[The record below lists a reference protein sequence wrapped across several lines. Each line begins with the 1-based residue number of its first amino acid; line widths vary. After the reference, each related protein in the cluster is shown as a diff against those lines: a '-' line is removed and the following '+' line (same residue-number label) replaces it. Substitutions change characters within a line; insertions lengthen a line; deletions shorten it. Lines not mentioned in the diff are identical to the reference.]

1 MAETADVVVVGGGVN
16 GASTAYALVS
26 RGVKKVVLVER
37 DALASGASGR
47 SSALVRMHYTNEW
60 DARLAWASYP
70 VFRHWPE
77 LMGGRPVF
85 THTGFVN
92 VVAPE
97 FAEHLRRNVDMLRGI
112 GVNTT
117 AITPDELARHEPHA
131 SVEDIGAA
139 AHEPDSGYA
148 SPVDV
153 VEGFGR
159 RFREL
164 GGDLRQW
171 TPVTRVVRQ
180 GNRVTGVETAAGGID
195 AGAVVVAAGAW
206 SLRLCRQI
214 GLPLPARS
222 KAIDTV
228 LVTRP
233 PEMRDPHMIFIDN
246 VLGTYMRPESGI
258 LTLVGVPCSEWD
270 IDPDTLGTGL
280 PPEAAPT
287 GAQLLMH
294 RFPGLPRIRLLQPRP
309 PRHTR
314 RGGRRGRPLPRHR
327 FQRFRLQD
335 RPGSRNVH
343 GRADRRGPR
352 QDRGY
357 RRLQHPPLRRGQ
369 DGRGAISVCEPPG
382 SHGPGPVPGMT
393 GTMGAGRGAEPGRV
407 AALAP
412 C

>member
-16 GASTAYALVS
+16 GASIAYALAA
-26 RGVKKVVLVER
+26 RGVKRVVLLER

-77 LMGGRPVF
+77 LMGGPPVF
-85 THTGFVN
+85 TRTGFVN

-97 FAEHLRRNVDMLRGI
+97 FAEHLRRNVEMLRGI
-112 GVNTT
+112 GINTT
-117 AITPDELARHEPHA
+117 AISPGELAQHQPEAR
-131 SVEDIGAA
+131 VDDIGAA

-159 RFREL
+159 RLRAL
-164 GGDLRQW
+164 GGEVRQW

-180 GNRVTGVETAAGGID
+180 GNRVTGVETAGGRLD
-195 AGAVVVAAGAW
+195 AGVVVVAAGAW
-206 SLRLCRQI
+206 SLRLCREMGI
-214 GLPLPARS
+214 PLPARS

-233 PEMRDPHMIFIDN
+233 PEMRPHMIFIDN

-258 LTLVGVPCSEWD
+258 LTLVGVPCHEWD
-270 IDPDTLGTGL
+270 IDPDTVGTGL
-280 PPEAAPT
+280 PPEAART

-294 RFPGLPRIRLLQPRP
+294 RFPAL
-309 PRHTR
+309 
-314 RGGRRGRPLPRHR
+314 
-327 FQRFRLQD
+327 
-335 RPGSRNVH
+335 SR
-343 GRADRRGPR
+343 ATLS
-352 QDRGY
+352 RGY
-357 RRLQHPPLRRGQ
+357 RAFDCYSHDRHAILGEVDGVDGLYLATAFSGSGFKIAPAVGTCMAELIVEGRAKTVDIGVFNVRRFAEGKT
-369 DGRGAISVCEPPG
+369 VE
-382 SHGPGPVPGMT
+382 GPYPYASRPDQMDP
-393 GTMGAGRGAEPGRV
+393 ARFRV
-407 AALAP
+407 
-412 C
+412 